1 MDKIPWCDHSNESSL
16 RVLSHGSGG
25 QGRGAPLI
33 FRPNWGSK
41 GCKNFFGGL
50 PPPPYLRVW
59 MTTPPPSPPPLISRY
74 GSGTAWCYLTLRYL
88 DILSNFG
95 PKVTVGSDRL
105 KGIDRFP
112 SLISKWLLQTLEKHE
127 NYRKAKWEHEC
138 AKVKMINCVRC
149 VLSVITSILTDNVT
163 WTCRGPFQPKTTS
176 TSLLQLKVFSR
187 ITSDLL
193 WI

>member
-1 MDKIPWCDHSNESSL
+1 MDKIPWCDRSNESSL
-16 RVLSHGSGG
+16 QVLSHGSGG
-25 QGRGAPLI
+25 QGKGPGGGGGGAHPLS
-33 FRPNWGSK
+33 FRPNW
-41 GCKNFFGGL
+41 NR
-50 PPPPYLRVW
+50 PPPLPYLRVW
-59 MTTPPPSPPPLISRY
+59 MTAPFPPPPFISRS
-74 GSGTAWCYLTLRYL
+74 GSGTSWCYFTLRYL

-95 PKVTVGSDRL
+95 SKVTVGSDRL
-105 KGIDRFP
+105 KGIDQFP

-127 NYRKAKWEHEC
+127 NYRKAKREHEC

-149 VLSVITSILTDNVT
+149 VLSVIASILTDNVT
-163 WTCRGPFQPKTTS
+163 WTCRGLFQPKTTS

>member
-1 MDKIPWCDHSNESSL
+1 MSPLCEYFHMVVAV
-16 RVLSHGSGG
+16 RGG
-25 QGRGAPLI
+25 APHPLI

-41 GCKNFFGGL
+41 GGKNFFGDL
-50 PPPPYLRVW
+50 PPRLSKGLDDRP
-59 MTTPPPSPPPLISRY
+59 TPSPLISRY

-95 PKVTVGSDRL
+95 PKVTVGSNRL

-138 AKVKMINCVRC
+138 AKVKMINCLRC

-163 WTCRGPFQPKTTS
+163 WTCRGLFQPKTTS

>member
-25 QGRGAPLI
+25 QGRGAPPPLFLDQTEAQRAGKI
-33 FRPNWGSK
+33 FLETFPPRLSK
-41 GCKNFFGGL
+41 GL
-50 PPPPYLRVW
+50 DDRP
-59 MTTPPPSPPPLISRY
+59 TPSPLISRY
-74 GSGTAWCYLTLRYL
+74 GSGTAWYYLTLRYL

-95 PKVTVGSDRL
+95 PKVTVGSNRL

-138 AKVKMINCVRC
+138 AKVKMINCLRC

-163 WTCRGPFQPKTTS
+163 WTCRGLFQPKTTS

>member
-1 MDKIPWCDHSNESSL
+1 MVANLSL
-16 RVLSHGSGG
+16 SGSGRKVWWG
-25 QGRGAPLI
+25 GRLFEAGRLLTFSAFRMGAYSRWALI
-33 FRPNWGSK
+33 RGWA
-41 GCKNFFGGL
+41 
-50 PPPPYLRVW
+50 
-59 MTTPPPSPPPLISRY
+59 LIR
-74 GSGTAWCYLTLRYL
+74 
-88 DILSNFG
+88 I
-95 PKVTVGSDRL
+95 KTV
-105 KGIDRFP
+105 DRFP

-163 WTCRGPFQPKTTS
+163 WTCRGLFQPKTTS

>member
-25 QGRGAPLI
+25 QGRGAPPPLFLDQTEAQRAAKI
-33 FRPNWGSK
+33 FLETFPPPLSK
-41 GCKNFFGGL
+41 GL
-50 PPPPYLRVW
+50 DDRPTPPPP
-59 MTTPPPSPPPLISRY
+59 PPS
-74 GSGTAWCYLTLRYL
+74 TAWCYLTLRYL

-95 PKVTVGSDRL
+95 PKVTVGSVRL
-105 KGIDRFP
+105 KGIDQFP

-127 NYRKAKWEHEC
+127 NYRKAKREHEC
-138 AKVKMINCVRC
+138 AKVKMINCLRC
-149 VLSVITSILTDNVT
+149 VLSVITSILTDNVF
-163 WTCRGPFQPKTTS
+163 WTCRGLFQPKTTS